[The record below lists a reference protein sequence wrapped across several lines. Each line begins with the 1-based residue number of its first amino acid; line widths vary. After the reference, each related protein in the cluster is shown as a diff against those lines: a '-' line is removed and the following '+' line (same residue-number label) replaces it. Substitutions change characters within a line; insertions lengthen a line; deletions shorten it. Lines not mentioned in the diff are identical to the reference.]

1 MFRRLYDKTLEL
13 AAHPK
18 AGLALF
24 GVSFAESSIF
34 PIPPDVMLIPMVLAE
49 RAKAWSYALIST
61 IGSVLGGVAGY
72 AIGYYLFETVG
83 KAVLGFYG
91 YMEKFSNFAATYN
104 EQGIWIVLAAGLTP
118 LPYKI
123 FTIASG
129 VTKMNILA
137 FTAASIA
144 ARSIRFFA
152 VSGLLYWFGP
162 PIREFIEKRF
172 GLVLTIFFVFLF
184 GGFILVKYLV

>member
-1 MFRRLYDKTLEL
+1 MFRRLYDYSLEL
-13 AAHPK
+13 AAHPR

-24 GVSFAESSIF
+24 GVSFAESSFF
-34 PIPPDVMLIPMVLAE
+34 PIPPDVMLIPMVLAK
-49 RAKAWSYALIST
+49 RAKAWAYALIAT
-61 IGSVLGGVAGY
+61 LGSVIGGIAGY
-72 AIGYYLFETVG
+72 AIGFYLFETVG

-91 YMEKFSNFAATYN
+91 YMEKFSQFAATYN
-104 EQGIWIVLAAGLTP
+104 EQGLWIVLAAGLTP

-129 VTKMNILA
+129 VTAMNLLT

-172 GLVLTIFFVFLF
+172 GLVVTVFFLFLF
-184 GGFILVKYLV
+184 GGFILIKYFV